1 MDNSGGMAAVVNL
14 DTNFADFVTISATG
28 KMSTIGFG
36 ALEEGP
42 NERSRE
48 DLKQYNIVTNFSL
61 GKLLPKKWGINLPF
75 NYAIGEE
82 IITPEYDPFNQDIKL
97 KQLLDITTDQAEKD
111 NIRNRAIDYTKRK
124 SINFIGVKK
133 ERGPEQKAYIYDP
146 ENLTL
151 SYSYNQVDRHDYQIE
166 SYIDQQ
172 VNTTVDYTYNFQT
185 KPLEP
190 FSKNKFLKKSSYFK
204 MLSDFNFNYMPTNI
218 SFSSNIIRQY
228 NKQQF
233 RQVDVAGIGID
244 PLYRRNFLFNYQ
256 YGFNYNLTKAL
267 KLNFTASSNNIVR
280 NYLNADNV
288 PDNTVTI
295 WDDYWNIGDP
305 NLHTQQLVANYDLP
319 INKLPVFSFVKSTYS
334 YTGNYSWQKS
344 SLAMS
349 SIETVNGNVE
359 LGNTIQNS
367 GAHKLNTTF
376 NMDAFYRYIGLI
388 KKAKKTTKTA
398 PSTPPKPGQK
408 IASAPAQPAA
418 KEGNVFVEGIR
429 GVLTSLK
436 NAQINYSENKGTVL
450 PGYLPGIGFFGT
462 ARPTLG
468 FVFGSQDDVRYEAA
482 KRGYLTGYDEFN
494 QNFTQ
499 VTTKT
504 LNFTANL
511 DLFPDFKID
520 LTADRTYAD
529 NFSEQ
534 YDVSDDGQ
542 YNSRSPYNFGNFSV
556 STVMIKTAFKTSD
569 VNESSAFNDF
579 RENRIIIANRLA
591 EQYYGPS
598 IPRYGDLANPIPAST
613 DPNYAIYSSN
623 QGFPIGFGKN
633 SQAVLLPSFLAA
645 YTGFATKGYGQTASG
660 ISLDAFRDIPIPNWT
675 VKYSGLMR
683 YTFFKENFKRFSFQH
698 SYRSSYTI
706 NAFRSNLEYSK
717 NPNALDTGGNF
728 INKNII
734 SNINLVEQFN
744 PLVRV
749 DFEMKNSIKFLAE
762 MKKDRALSMSFD
774 NNLLTEVKGIEYI
787 LGMGYRIKDVIF
799 SSKLSEDPTGIIKSD
814 INIKADFSYRNNQT
828 IVRYLDY
835 DNNQLAGGQN
845 IWSVKLTADYSLS
858 KNLSAIFFYDH
869 SFTKAVISTSFPM
882 TNLRTGF
889 TLRYNFGN

>member
-1 MDNSGGMAAVVNL
+1 
-14 DTNFADFVTISATG
+14 
-28 KMSTIGFG
+28 
-36 ALEEGP
+36 
-42 NERSRE
+42 
-48 DLKQYNIVTNFSL
+48 
-61 GKLLPKKWGINLPF
+61 
-75 NYAIGEE
+75 
-82 IITPEYDPFNQDIKL
+82 
-97 KQLLDITTDQAEKD
+97 
-111 NIRNRAIDYTKRK
+111 
-124 SINFIGVKK
+124 
-133 ERGPEQKAYIYDP
+133 
-146 ENLTL
+146 
-151 SYSYNQVDRHDYQIE
+151 
-166 SYIDQQ
+166 
-172 VNTTVDYTYNFQT
+172 
-185 KPLEP
+185 
-190 FSKNKFLKKSSYFK
+190 

-398 PSTPPKPGQK
+398 PNTPPKPGQK

-591 EQYYGPS
+591 EQYYGPVNFS
-598 IPRYGDLANPIPAST
+598 RDA
-613 DPNYAIYSSN
+613 D
-623 QGFPIGFGKN
+623 GFPAGFGKN

-645 YTGFATKGYGQTASG
+645 YTGFATKGFGQTASG

-799 SSKLSEDPTGIIKSD
+799 SSKLSDDPTGIIKSD